1 MAKILRLK
9 KIGDLPASFSFAV
22 IFIAALLAVPM
33 AGCNE
38 DGEGPFER
46 PAMII
51 AHRGVNK
58 FAPENTLPAIE
69 MAIEMDLDYVE
80 IDVRTT
86 KDARLVLMHD
96 NTVDGTTDGSGRVRD
111 LTAEEIRALDA
122 GSWFSPEYEGTT
134 VPFLEEALEVMQG
147 RIGVYVDLKD
157 ARPRDLVEALRD
169 AGMIDASVIYAD
181 PFRQFVLKC
190 REPDIRVMPEVGNS
204 RALLNL
210 MRFLLRPDVVA
221 ISWGEPTKDFV
232 EKIHSHGIEAFMDI
246 LGDMDNPE
254 GMTAAIDMGLDAL
267 QTNHPDTLL
276 EVMGE

>member
-1 MAKILRLK
+1 MAEILKLK
-9 KIGDLPASFSFAV
+9 KIGDFPEAFSFAV
-22 IFIAALLAVPM
+22 IFIAALLTLPL

-46 PAMII
+46 PSMII

-86 KDARLVLMHD
+86 KDGMMVLMHD
-96 NTVDGTTDGSGRVRD
+96 NTVDGTTDGSGRVRA
-111 LTAEEIRALDA
+111 LTAAEIRELDA
-122 GSWFSPEYEGTT
+122 GSWFSPAYEGTV

-147 RIGVYVDLKD
+147 RIGAYIDVKD
-157 ARPRDLVEALRD
+157 ARPRDLVQAIEEAE
-169 AGMIDASVIYAD
+169 MISTSVIYAD
-181 PFRQFVLKC
+181 PFRQFVMKYQ
-190 REPDIRVMPEVGNS
+190 EPQIRIMPEIGNS
-204 RALLNL
+204 RALLGL
-210 MRFLLRPDVVA
+210 MRFLLNPDVVA
-221 ISWGEPTKDFV
+221 ISWGEPTKEFV
-232 EKIHSHGIEAFMDI
+232 DRIHSHGIEAFMDI
-246 LGDMDNPE
+246 LGDSDNPE

-267 QTNHPDTLL
+267 QTDHPDILL